1 MNECKKAMLAL
12 DETDAAF
19 IADLRG
25 LDVPRSF
32 NRPSVS

>member
-1 MNECKKAMLAL
+1 VSFKKAMLAL

-25 LDVPRSF
+25 LDVPQELQGHQ
-32 NRPSVS
+32 